1 MMPANH
7 RHLKGAL
14 PDMRDYSTTT
24 RRLALATLIT
34 AALFSGCAPVSLQ
47 TESVQTAEQ
56 AIASSE
62 RFDSRNEQQR
72 FLLRTAARFQEQG
85 DHSSARRILQA
96 TPLQQADDEISDQRL
111 LLSMASV
118 VALDDVF
125 WAESLAQSMPPEN
138 FQRYPEDRQ
147 PSAVRLQYQVFE
159 MARETLKLAKLLM
172 IAGPELSGLEPQE
185 HQDQIWQ
192 ALKRLPDDQLNA
204 ATASAIGFESQ
215 GWLELAARMRE
226 PGLSLEAQGRIVREW
241 RFNWL
246 GHPAAELPPSEL
258 NLIAT
263 LLQTQPAHIAL
274 ALPLSGPLAE
284 AGQMVRDGFLAAYY
298 QEQMERAGTSAE
310 EGGELPEVRITVTD
324 SHGRNAEELLRTLMQ
339 SNPDLVVGPLEKDT
353 VTELAGRQEL
363 PVPVLALNYSGG
375 DPARTPAGLTQFGLA
390 PEDEARQI
398 ADQLAAEGLLQVI
411 TLIPRGDWG
420 DRVEQALTER
430 LNAHGGL
437 VINGDRYFGSDN
449 FRDVTANLLGIN
461 TSRQRALEL
470 QRTLGRNLEF
480 EPRRRQDV
488 DAIVMVAQ
496 PTVARQFKPLFA
508 FYYAGNVPV
517 LSPSIIYEGQPD
529 PSRDRDLNG
538 VRFTDVPWILDKDTQ
553 FRQQV
558 RTEMPDTE
566 GPLGRLF
573 ALGADAWALSSRLP
587 LMQQIDDTRYSGH
600 TGVLALDHAG
610 RIQRTQ
616 MWARFESG
624 TPVPQLPEPDNDG
637 TDD

>member
-1 MMPANH
+1 
-7 RHLKGAL
+7 
-14 PDMRDYSTTT
+14 MRDYSTTT

-62 RFDSRNEQQR
+62 RFDNLSEQQR
-72 FLLRTAARFQEQG
+72 FLLRTAARFQDEG

-96 TPLQQADDEISDQRL
+96 SPLQQAEDEISDQQV
-111 LLSMASV
+111 LLSMASI
-118 VALDDVF
+118 VALEDVF
-125 WAESLAQSMPPEN
+125 WAESVSKRLTPDHY
-138 FQRYPEDRQ
+138 QRYPEERQ
-147 PSAVRLQYQVFE
+147 AAAVQLQFQVLG
-159 MARETLKLAKLLM
+159 MARETLGQALLLM
-172 IAGPELSGLEPQE
+172 SAGPELSGMEPQA

-192 ALKRLPDDQLNA
+192 ALKRLTDEQLNEA
-204 ATASAIGFESQ
+204 AASAIGFESQ

-226 PGLSLEAQGRIVREW
+226 PGLSLEAQGRIVRDW

-258 NLIAT
+258 DLIAT
-263 LLQTQPAHIAL
+263 LLQSQPAHIAL
-274 ALPLSGPLAE
+274 ALPLSGPLAA
-284 AGQMVRDGFLAAYY
+284 AGEMVRDGFLAAYY
-298 QEQMERAGTSAE
+298 QEQMERAAAADE
-310 EGGELPEVRITVTD
+310 RGELPDVRITVTD
-324 SHGRNAEELLRTLMQ
+324 THGRSATDLLQILMRTD
-339 SNPDLVVGPLEKDT
+339 PDLVVGPLEKDM
-353 VTELAGRQEL
+353 VTELSSMQEL

-375 DPARTPAGLTQFGLA
+375 DQARAPAALTQFGLA

-398 ADQLAAEGLLQVI
+398 ADQLAEEGLLQVI

-420 DRVEQALTER
+420 DRVERALTER
-430 LNAHGGL
+430 LNTHGGT
-437 VINGDRYFGSDN
+437 VINGDRYFGTDN
-449 FRDVTANLLGIN
+449 FRDITANVLGIN

-496 PTVARQFKPLFA
+496 PTIARQFKPLFA
-508 FYYAGNVPV
+508 FYYASDVPV

-538 VRFTDVPWILDKDTQ
+538 VRFTDVPWILDKGTQ

-558 RTEMPDTE
+558 RSEMPDTE

-573 ALGADAWALSSRLP
+573 AMGADAWALSSRLP
-587 LMQQIDDTRYSGH
+587 LMQQIENTRYAGH
-600 TGVLALDHAG
+600 TGVLSMDPAG
-610 RIQRTQ
+610 RIHRTQ
-616 MWARFESG
+616 MWAKFESG
-624 TPVPQLPEPDNDG
+624 TPVLELPEPDAEITED
-637 TDD
+637 